1 MKTALKI
8 ILCDFWR
15 AEKCLE
21 QFLNN
26 QKNKNLYL
34 RKLVIKC

>member
-1 MKTALKI
+1 MKTALKF
-8 ILCDFWR
+8 ILFDFWR

-26 QKNKNLYL
+26 QKKSLT
-34 RKLVIKC
+34 KKISH